1 MLQHVW
7 VAEPWSLGVSP
18 QGSCACAQP
27 GLSRSWL
34 GSSPSVWCI
43 TPWP

>member
-1 MLQHVW
+1 ML
-7 VAEPWSLGVSP
+7 VAEPWSPGVSL

-27 GLSRSWL
+27 ALSHSWP
-34 GSSPSVWCI
+34 GSSPSAWCI